1 MLDDIVLIAMTAEDI
16 DLSIMFIMFMKL
28 YKSDL

>member
-1 MLDDIVLIAMTAEDI
+1 MLDDIILIAMTAEDI

-28 YKSDL
+28 YKSEF